1 MLAAV
6 VVMFFIFWTPRMCY
20 LALIAFYKA
29 ALPHDVH
36 SNMNTWLQS
45 WAFVNSCV
53 NFFVYA
59 ATSRYA
65 HV

>member
-1 MLAAV
+1 MLIAV

-20 LALIAFYKA
+20 IGLIVFWKD
-29 ALPHDVH
+29 ALPADHH
-36 SNMNTWLQS
+36 NFNTWLQS

-59 ATSRYA
+59 GTSKYA